1 VNLQKIYKRD
11 GRLVPFDAEKIAAAI
26 FKAAVA
32 VGGSDYDTARRLAGR
47 VVECLRVLPGDDYP
61 TVEQVQDTVEKVL
74 VESGHAKT
82 AKAYIIYRE
91 KRAVSRDARVL
102 LRQAHELIN
111 EYLDRSDWRVS
122 ENSNMSYSL
131 QGLNQ
136 HLSSGVVA
144 RYWLNTLYPT
154 EVKDAHTSGDLH
166 LHDLGVL
173 GPYCCGWDLYDLLAR
188 GFGGVSGKVESR
200 PPRHLRTALGQIVN
214 FFYTLQGEAAGAQAF
229 SNFDTLLAPFVR
241 EDGLSYGEVRQCL
254 QEFIFN
260 LNVPTRVGF
269 QTPFTNLTMDLTP
282 SPILADQGV
291 VVGGEVRD
299 ACYGEYQAEMDLIN
313 RAFAEVMLE
322 GDARGRVFTF
332 PIPTYN
338 ITPDFDWDH
347 PQLEALWLMTA
358 KYGIPYF
365 ANFINSDLRPED
377 TRSMCCRLRLDN
389 RELRRRGGGL
399 FGASPL
405 TGSIGVVTINMP
417 RLGYVS
423 MGERELLERFERL
436 VRIAAKSLQ
445 IKRKVLEGLTEQG
458 LYPYS
463 ARYLEGVRQATGQ
476 YWSNHFNTIGVVGL
490 NELCMN
496 FIGQDIASAEG
507 RELALRLLA
516 TVREWLSE
524 LQEETGQLYNLEATP
539 AESAAYRLA
548 RIDAQRY
555 PGLLASGVMDRPYY
569 TNSSHLPVHYQGDLW
584 EVLEHQDDLQCAYTG
599 GTVLHV
605 FLGERLSRGEQ
616 AKVLVRRIAEN
627 YRLPYFTLTP
637 TFSVCPVH
645 GYLSGECY
653 VCPQEHTE
661 EDVERYGIET
671 HPLTGAT
678 LPRRGVGCEVY
689 SRIVGYLR
697 PVAQWNHGKQAEFVQ
712 RRAITPGEVIGAVG
726 ERRSSSEEPAA
737 ESKEVH
743 N

>member
-1 VNLQKIYKRD
+1 MNLRKIYKRD

-32 VGGSDYDTARRLAGR
+32 VGGRDYETARRLAGA
-47 VVECLRVLPGDDYP
+47 VVEELRAAPGEDYP
-61 TVEQVQDTVEKVL
+61 TVEQVQDTVERVL
-74 VESGHAKT
+74 VEKGHART
-82 AKAYIIYRE
+82 AKAYILYRE
-91 KRAVSRDARVL
+91 KRAISRDARAL
-102 LRQAHELIN
+102 LRQAHELID
-111 EYLDRSDWRVS
+111 EYLQRSDWRVS

-144 RYWLNTLYPT
+144 RYWLSALYPP
-154 EVKDAHTSGDLH
+154 EVRDAHVNGDFH

-188 GFGGVSGKVESR
+188 GFGGVPGKVESR
-200 PPRHLRTALGQIVN
+200 PPRHLRTALGQVVN

-241 EDGLSYGEVRQCL
+241 HDDLSYEEVRQCL
-254 QEFIFN
+254 QEFVFN

-269 QTPFTNLTMDLTP
+269 QTPFTNLTLDLEP
-282 SPILADQGV
+282 SPVLADQAV
-291 VVGGEVRD
+291 LIGGEP
-299 ACYGEYQAEMDLIN
+299 QAATYSEFQHEMDLIN
-313 RAFAEVMLE
+313 QAFAEVMLE

-338 ITPDFDWDH
+338 ITSDFRWDH
-347 PQLEALWLMTA
+347 PHIEAVWMMTA

-365 ANFINSDLRPED
+365 ANFINSDMRPED

-399 FGASPL
+399 FGSSPL

-423 MGERELLERFERL
+423 MHEDELFERFAHL
-436 VRIAAKSLQ
+436 IDVASKSLQ
-445 IKRKVLEGLTEQG
+445 IKRKVLEGLTAQG

-463 ARYLEGVRQATGQ
+463 ARYLDAVKQQTGE
-476 YWSNHFNTIGVVGL
+476 YWANHFNTIGVVGL
-490 NELCMN
+490 NELCLN
-496 FIGQDIASAEG
+496 FLGQDIASPEG
-507 RELALRLLA
+507 RELALRLLRFA
-516 TVREWLSE
+516 RERLAD

-548 RIDAQRY
+548 RIDTQRY
-555 PGLLASGVMDRPYY
+555 PGLIASGTLDRPFY
-569 TNSSHLPVHYQGDLW
+569 TNSSHLPVHYHADLA
-584 EVLEHQDDLQCAYTG
+584 EVLEHQDELQCTYTG
-599 GTVLHV
+599 GTVLHLY
-605 FLGERLSRGEQ
+605 LGERLNDGEE
-616 AKVLVRRIAEN
+616 AKRLVRKVAEN

-645 GYLSGECY
+645 GYLAGEHH
-653 VCPQEHTE
+653 VCPHEHSE
-661 EDVERYGIET
+661 ADLERYGIET

-678 LPRRGVGCEVY
+678 LPRRGVACEVY
-689 SRIVGYLR
+689 SRVVGYLR
-697 PVAQWNHGKQAEFVQ
+697 PVAQWNDGKQAEFLQ
-712 RRAITPGEVIGAVG
+712 RRPVEEAATPRAGVEGTAVTVA
-726 ERRSSSEEPAA
+726 R
-737 ESKEVH
+737 KEV
-743 N
+743 